1 MENKIGA
8 WQKLLP
14 AALSATAASFLVLFP
29 SQAISAEEII
39 EEVVVTGSRIATT
52 NETASQPLLTLGAE
66 TISSSGQVD
75 LAEILN
81 DVPQLTTS
89 ITATNSLDG
98 TAATIGGTNNFG
110 ASALDLRG
118 LGTERTLTLV
128 NGRRHVSGVAGT
140 SAVDITTIPSA
151 LVERVEVLSGGA
163 SAVYGSDAL
172 TGVVNFVLKEDFE
185 GLEFSVQTGSD
196 EHMGNGKSRL
206 SLVGGKSLFEGRGN
220 ITFALQYDTDDGM
233 LMG

>member
-1 MENKIGA
+1 MENKIRA
-8 WQKLLP
+8 WRKLLP
-14 AALSATAASFLVLFP
+14 AAMSTTAASLLGLFP
-29 SQAISAEEII
+29 NQAMSAEEII

-52 NETASQPLLTLGAE
+52 NETASQPLLTIGAE

-151 LVERVEVLSGGA
+151 LVERVEVLSG
-163 SAVYGSDAL
+163 
-172 TGVVNFVLKEDFE
+172 
-185 GLEFSVQTGSD
+185 
-196 EHMGNGKSRL
+196 
-206 SLVGGKSLFEGRGN
+206 
-220 ITFALQYDTDDGM
+220 
-233 LMG
+233 